1 MKISQFGFKRLLAVL
16 NLLFPQNCIFLEET
30 GGEANI
36 FVVLALMILDL
47 SIPRY
52 ALFVEFQQI
61 FLIIIL
67 KMNLFVRYV
76 GKVLISLIARDR
88 WAFMITSCGN

>member
-1 MKISQFGFKRLLAVL
+1 MKTSHSGFKLVLAVL
-16 NLLFPQNCIFLEET
+16 YLLFPHNCIFLAET

-36 FVVLALMILDL
+36 FVVPALMILDL

-52 ALFVEFQQI
+52 ALFVEFLQI

-76 GKVLISLIARDR
+76 GKVLISFIGRDR
-88 WAFMITSCGN
+88 WAFMIPSCGN